1 MKQKK
6 MLTLTLSQLKQL
18 YQQELPELCQL
29 AGQSIN
35 DKDFRNSLERFLS
48 LHPQAESNPGKQIR
62 LLINYDGT
70 NIHELST
77 GQDMPV
83 QTLSVL
89 HQFLIGQLENTDLT
103 TDLFIDLFY
112 LFKRLDAPEMPL
124 PSPQRI
130 KSRTE
135 RWVTGLDEEVME
147 LRAQNKER
155 MLHVLIQK
163 IENRKSG
170 STRFKFDEGLS
181 YDEKYQLVS
190 T

>member
-89 HQFLIGQLENTDLT
+89 HHVNGRLWNQRIIFQRNRFFNKKELPYTKRHTG
-103 TDLFIDLFY
+103 LFIY
-112 LFKRLDAPEMPL
+112 
-124 PSPQRI
+124 
-130 KSRTE
+130 
-135 RWVTGLDEEVME
+135 V
-147 LRAQNKER
+147 
-155 MLHVLIQK
+155 
-163 IENRKSG
+163 SG
-170 STRFKFDEGLS
+170 FL
-181 YDEKYQLVS
+181 
-190 T
+190 